1 MIGAYLTWSAI
12 KPLLTKAAP
21 YLLILAAI
29 GAVWFHGR
37 HSGVVSERGKTAE
50 AVAERN
56 TFRNLAE
63 HNYQQYVQA
72 DEAQKRMAEAVRQ
85 LEQDSA
91 DAEARVTAAH
101 RAELARV
108 EREHARAVAEAQR
121 RADALA
127 ERVRELSVAETCHEA
142 MLEIVRSASGRT
154 PTKGDP
160 DPAWRI
166 GVSL

>member
-37 HSGVVSERGKTAE
+37 HSGVVSERGKTAK

-72 DEAQKRMAEAVRQ
+72 DEAQKRMAAGLHQVEEEGAR
-85 LEQDSA
+85 
-91 DAEARVTAAH
+91 AEARL
-101 RAELARV
+101 RAEHEAQLARV
-108 EREHARAVAEAQR
+108 ESDTARRVAEAQR

-142 MLEIVRSASGRT
+142 MLEIVR
-154 PTKGDP
+154 
-160 DPAWRI
+160 
-166 GVSL
+166 

>member
-21 YLLILAAI
+21 YLLILAAV

-37 HSGVVSERGKTAE
+37 HAGVVSESGNTAK
-50 AVAERN
+50 AVAERDQA
-56 TFRNLAE
+56 LAVAD

-72 DEAQKRMAEAVRQ
+72 DEARERVAEAVRQ

-101 RAELARV
+101 RAEMARV
-108 EREHARAVAEAQR
+108 ERERSRAVAEAQR

-142 MLEIVRSASGRT
+142 MLEIVR
-154 PTKGDP
+154 
-160 DPAWRI
+160 
-166 GVSL
+166 